1 MKTILRLALC
11 KEQADVLDATGVIG
25 FCKYGVKNFKATFF
39 RTWGGTDQLWP
50 TDQKRIFEMSKIS
63 NKLRWWC
70 QRVFNQVS
78 SIYPWLNYLNV
89 ITML

>member
-1 MKTILRLALC
+1 MKTILRLARC

-25 FCKYGVKNFKATFF
+25 CKYAAKNFRTTFF
-39 RTWGGTDQLWP
+39 RTWGGTDQLWS
-50 TDQKRIFEMSKIS
+50 TDQKRIFETSKIS

-70 QRVFNQVS
+70 QQVFNQDS
-78 SIYPWLNYLNV
+78 SIYPWLNYLHV